1 MTTYVYETI
10 PQTDDEVPV
19 RFEVRQAMNDPKLT
33 VHPESGKPVRRVIC
47 GGFFQSRAKHESVG
61 SVTDPSWH
69 ERG

>member
-10 PQTDDEVPV
+10 PQIADEVPV
-19 RFEVRQAMNDPKLT
+19 RFEVKQGMSEAKLT
-33 VHPESGKPVRRVIC
+33 EHPESGQPVRRLIS
-47 GGFFQSRAKHESVG
+47 GGFFQSKSKHESVG